1 MVVTRRRML
10 AAALWFR
17 PGQQRAAG
25 ASGLLTGALRRQ
37 QGEGTGGKGEGK
49 QVLCGERVVCRHGG
63 RGGEGVRGLGK
74 RVEEGGSGVRLEGW
88 GEGQG

>member
-37 QGEGTGGKGEGK
+37 QGEGRGVKGEGK
-49 QVLCGERVVCRHGG
+49 QVLCGER
-63 RGGEGVRGLGK
+63 
-74 RVEEGGSGVRLEGW
+74 
-88 GEGQG
+88 